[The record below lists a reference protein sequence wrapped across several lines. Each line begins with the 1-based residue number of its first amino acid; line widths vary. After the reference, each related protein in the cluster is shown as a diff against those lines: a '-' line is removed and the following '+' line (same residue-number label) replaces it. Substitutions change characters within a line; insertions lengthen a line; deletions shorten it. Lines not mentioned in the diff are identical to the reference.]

1 MQGSIWVVCYSET
14 GGEDDPCELTWW
26 ATEKE
31 ALYDALC
38 YCGDNLDE
46 STEMSVEDLRD
57 RLSEWITVT
66 NTLVS
71 VDEATAG
78 RPA

>member
-14 GGEDDPCELTWW
+14 GGEYDPCELKWW

-31 ALYDALC
+31 ALYDALR
-38 YCGDNLDE
+38 YCGYNIDE
-46 STEMSVEDLRD
+46 STETSVEDLRD

-71 VDEATAG
+71 VNEATAG